1 MDFLNIPLSLS
12 LAIGISW
19 LGSRLFK
26 QFFDVY
32 LLDAAIQSK
41 RKLNSEVKLL
51 PKLSPTPV
59 LF

>member
-1 MDFLNIPLSLS
+1 MDFLEIPLSLS

-41 RKLNSEVKLL
+41 RKLNSEV
-51 PKLSPTPV
+51 
-59 LF
+59 